1 MLKKKKKK
9 GPLCFWDSVGMRGAS
24 EKKEG
29 NLSWTLSGVEE
40 RKRECVDKRVRE
52 RHRWTSD
59 GRGTE
64 AGGAERV

>member
-1 MLKKKKKK
+1 
-9 GPLCFWDSVGMRGAS
+9 MRGAS

-40 RKRECVDKRVRE
+40 RRRECVDKRVRK

>member
-1 MLKKKKKK
+1 
-9 GPLCFWDSVGMRGAS
+9 MRGAL